1 MDIIKNLDQDD
12 LPEEILRDIMEEI
25 TEDSEIV
32 VILEEDYTVADESN
46 IDWSVL

>member
-12 LPEEILRDIMEEI
+12 LPEEVLKDILEEI

-46 IDWSVL
+46 IDWAVL